1 MDQYQ
6 NERLDSLDPVQEER
20 QDKPSI
26 EVSRASVSQYRSTS
40 PQTVLQAPILNG
52 TKEDMEVLTVNGSVT
67 DEESLS
73 RSSSTGNLSN
83 DAGTRRVGRSPNVA
97 MPRSPGHRPEQPQG
111 YFSLWQ
117 PNAYEYHSSLTDI
130 NTPSGSS
137 RSQSANVS
145 SSSLQGL
152 DEATSYAFQQ
162 GTTNRPSAERFESAS
177 SNASTATAIRN
188 LRRTSSHTRS
198 GSQPLMRIVSKD
210 EDDHPGYPIQS
221 HAALQTFPRPRT
233 LRTRSSH
240 PSQHSL
246 YSDSATSNNHMRER
260 STPAQSSRT
269 TSNTPASSPG
279 LFSPA
284 ATHSSTAELDDQ
296 RTYLASIEPPEAS
309 EKLNKLI
316 DTYTGNK
323 IFNQYEI
330 LAELGR
336 GEYGKVKLARDLE
349 RQRKVAIKIVQR
361 FSKQRRLAR
370 LSTPEE
376 KVKKEVAILKKARH
390 PNVVALLE
398 VIDDPSYKK
407 VYIVLE
413 FVELGE
419 IVWRK
424 QGLNAVI
431 EVERRRLE
439 REKKGI
445 PETVESMESDQD
457 IVRNAELKH
466 LEHEKKR
473 AFILAKEEE
482 LRGIRPAK
490 KLNPSRVRSP
500 STASSQIVESQSW
513 SLELGGEPQDDD
525 EAATGYD
532 TPHAPASQG
541 LPTSPNDVD
550 QSPSSVSSRRD
561 VTLAGSM
568 YGPYIPDPYEERR
581 SSVGSSP
588 ISMHS
593 DAWAPADEESAWVPC
608 LTLSEIRSTF
618 RDAVLGLEYLHFQ
631 GIIHRDLKP
640 ANLLWTADR
649 RTKISDFGVSY
660 LGRPIRNDDENGAAE
675 EDATELHDPK
685 ELSRTVGTPA
695 FYAPELCSTDPTEEP
710 PKITGQID
718 VWALGVTLYCMLFGR
733 VPFYDDN
740 DYAMYQ
746 KICKEDV
753 FISRKRLKAVEDPAP
768 TPAGSQGQL
777 ARSMNSNKRLPYELV
792 YEPIEEDLVNLLQR
806 LLTKD
811 PTSRITLKDVKRHP
825 WVLGEIPNHSTWVE
839 ETDPSKQSAGKKI
852 EVSDQDVAAAIS
864 KNNFIG
870 RAMSTVKRL
879 VMGAASSRNRAT
891 STATSVGTE
900 PKSLSSSS
908 TLGKVSE
915 GKGTSKANEMIFTAT
930 LKASREGEHP
940 LAQSVTTSPEL
951 KEGVS
956 YFATGPITNPHAVS
970 TGAIHKA
977 TDPKA
982 TDPKEARPNA
992 PDRSQSNAESVK
1004 TLKGPAPHIL
1014 PNLVPPPNTPEPYP
1028 SVLDQFSSGFGGLL
1042 GRAGGRLTHSMKS
1055 KGGKRN
1061 ASSDRSSS
1069 VSLSSI
1075 PDEDAHGEPSL
1086 AVSTAFASG
1095 QVNPPA
1101 ALQEGSAPPT
1111 SPERHSLVGS
1121 ISTHSRSP
1129 QNRYDSTPEAF
1140 THAKT
1145 QLIRRQNLEE
1155 AATKTASRPQSAAS
1169 FQDECPPSPDDEIF
1183 YRHEEEMYKRRQQ
1196 PQETSMQKSPP
1207 SAATISSSDDQFS
1220 SGISQSTSHPSI
1232 PSVVSGASSLSAD
1245 DYLLIQDQ
1253 SKLKSAPA
1261 PTAVPPMMRTADT
1274 VKAVSSTS
1282 VGKGDEDEAAWN
1294 GDNDDDECSDE
1305 EDEGLSFGPSHGK
1318 KPLI

>member
-1 MDQYQ
+1 
-6 NERLDSLDPVQEER
+6 
-20 QDKPSI
+20 
-26 EVSRASVSQYRSTS
+26 
-40 PQTVLQAPILNG
+40 
-52 TKEDMEVLTVNGSVT
+52 
-67 DEESLS
+67 
-73 RSSSTGNLSN
+73 
-83 DAGTRRVGRSPNVA
+83 
-97 MPRSPGHRPEQPQG
+97 
-111 YFSLWQ
+111 
-117 PNAYEYHSSLTDI
+117 
-130 NTPSGSS
+130 
-137 RSQSANVS
+137 
-145 SSSLQGL
+145 
-152 DEATSYAFQQ
+152 
-162 GTTNRPSAERFESAS
+162 
-177 SNASTATAIRN
+177 
-188 LRRTSSHTRS
+188 
-198 GSQPLMRIVSKD
+198 
-210 EDDHPGYPIQS
+210 
-221 HAALQTFPRPRT
+221 
-233 LRTRSSH
+233 
-240 PSQHSL
+240 
-246 YSDSATSNNHMRER
+246 
-260 STPAQSSRT
+260 
-269 TSNTPASSPG
+269 
-279 LFSPA
+279 
-284 ATHSSTAELDDQ
+284 
-296 RTYLASIEPPEAS
+296 
-309 EKLNKLI
+309 
-316 DTYTGNK
+316 
-323 IFNQYEI
+323 
-330 LAELGR
+330 
-336 GEYGKVKLARDLE
+336 
-349 RQRKVAIKIVQR
+349 VAIKIVQR

-457 IVRNAELKH
+457 FVRNAELRH
-466 LEHEKKR
+466 IEHEKKR

-482 LRGIRPAK
+482 LKGKGPAK

-500 STASSQIVESQSW
+500 STASSQIVEPRSW

-532 TPHAPASQG
+532 TPHAPTSQG
-541 LPTSPNDVD
+541 LSTAPDDVD

-561 VTLAGSM
+561 LALAGSM
-568 YGPYIPDPYEERR
+568 YGPYSPDPYDERR
-581 SSVGSSP
+581 ISGGSSP

-718 VWALGVTLYCMLFGR
+718 VWALGVTLYCMVFGR

-740 DYAMYQ
+740 DYVMYQ

-753 FISRKRLKAVEDPAP
+753 FISRKRLKAVDDPAP
-768 TPAGSQGQL
+768 TPPGSQGQL

-792 YEPIEEDLVNLLQR
+792 YEPIEDDLVNLLQR

-825 WVLGEIPNHSTWVE
+825 WVLGEIPNQSTWVE

-900 PKSLSSSS
+900 PKFLSSSS
-908 TLGKVSE
+908 TLGKVGE
-915 GKGTSKANEMIFTAT
+915 GKGTSKPNEIIFTAS

-940 LAQSVTTSPEL
+940 LAQSVTASPEL
-951 KEGVS
+951 KEGTS
-956 YFATGPITNPHAVS
+956 YFVASPVANADAAS
-970 TGAIHKA
+970 TGA
-977 TDPKA
+977 TPKA
-982 TDPKEARPNA
+982 TDPKEVRPNA
-992 PDRSQSNAESVK
+992 LERSQSNAESVK

-1014 PNLVPPPNTPEPYP
+1014 PNLMPSPNAPEPNP

-1042 GRAGGRLTHSMKS
+1042 GKAGGRLTHSMKS

-1069 VSLSSI
+1069 VSLSSV

-1101 ALQEGSAPPT
+1101 ALQEESAPPV
-1111 SPERHSLVGS
+1111 SPERHSRISS

-1129 QNRYDSTPEAF
+1129 QNPYDSTPEAF
-1140 THAKT
+1140 THAQA
-1145 QLIRRQNLEE
+1145 QLIRRQNLEG

-1183 YRHEEEMYKRRQQ
+1183 YRQEEEMHKRRQQ

-1220 SGISQSTSHPSI
+1220 SGMSQSTSHPSI

-1245 DYLLIQDQ
+1245 DYLLLQDQ
-1253 SKLKSAPA
+1253 PQLKSAPA
-1261 PTAVPPMMRTADT
+1261 PTAVPPMMRTGDT
-1274 VKAVSSTS
+1274 VKAVSSAS
-1282 VGKGDEDEAAWN
+1282 VGRMDEDEAAWN
-1294 GDNDDDECSDE
+1294 GDNDDDDGSDE
-1305 EDEGLSFGPSHGK
+1305 EDEGLSFGPSKGK
-1318 KPLI
+1318 KPLM